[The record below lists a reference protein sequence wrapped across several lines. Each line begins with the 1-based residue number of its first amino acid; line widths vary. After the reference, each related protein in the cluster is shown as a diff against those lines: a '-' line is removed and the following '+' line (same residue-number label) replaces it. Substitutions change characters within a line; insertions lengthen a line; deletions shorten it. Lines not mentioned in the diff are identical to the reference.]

1 MSAVRYNVC
10 VSQVLLLAAFLL
22 LVLDSGDQ
30 VKCNTF

>member
-1 MSAVRYNVC
+1 MSAVRYKVC

-22 LVLDSGDQ
+22 SVLDSGDQ